1 MFSNLVAEA
10 AKSFLTA
17 IREPLFRVSST
28 AAGLPAAAKNFFL
41 NGALTMPAQIRQL
54 WRYLNQQHSA
64 SLLLALLV

>member
-41 NGALTMPAQIRQL
+41 NGALTMPAQIR
-54 WRYLNQQHSA
+54 
-64 SLLLALLV
+64 